1 MNTVQVS
8 DNQIIA
14 IWFCCLAMLYFP
26 EPLEKKIQLLENAL
40 MSKVLD
46 TNTILAAVQ
55 TGLIPFDEAVLAYG
69 KGIEERMRSIDV
81 SKISTGSEILDN
93 AFRDRIQKIV
103 DTNFNSG
110 E

>member
-1 MNTVQVS
+1 
-8 DNQIIA
+8 
-14 IWFCCLAMLYFP
+14 MLYSP